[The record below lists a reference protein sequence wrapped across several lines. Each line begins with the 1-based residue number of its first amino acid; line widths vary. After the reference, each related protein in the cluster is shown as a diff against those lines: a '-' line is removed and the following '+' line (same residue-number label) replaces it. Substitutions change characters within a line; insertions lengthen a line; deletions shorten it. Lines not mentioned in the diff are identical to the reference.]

1 MDYIF
6 PAFKAVS
13 LVFACLAVATGAHAL
28 WNPVGFAASFGM
40 PLEPLPTKN
49 GVDINPNRLGGK
61 TAASY
66 VSLMGVRQLATG
78 ITLLAFASQG
88 EWTEMATILAILG
101 LVVATTDGLFLYRS
115 GAGAK
120 GPFHALPG
128 ALIALLAGAVL
139 YLKP

>member
-1 MDYIF
+1 MDYIL

-13 LVFACLAVATGAHAL
+13 VTFASLAVVTGAQAL
-28 WNPVGFAASFGM
+28 CKPVGFAASFGM
-40 PLEPLPTKN
+40 ALQPLPKKN
-49 GVDINPNRLGGK
+49 DADKNPNCLGK
-61 TAASY
+61 ETAASY

-88 EWTEMATILAILG
+88 KWTDMATILVILG
-101 LVVATTDGLFLYRS
+101 LVVAPTDGLFLYRS
-115 GAGAK
+115 GAKAK

-139 YLKP
+139 YLRP